1 MRNKV
6 LALVI
11 ACLLLTSLTSTA
23 LACTGIRLIAKNGDV
38 IYGRSMEWGAFDLNS
53 RVAIVPRGYTFT
65 GLTPDGSMGM
75 KYTAKYGFV
84 ALDMLHKD
92 LMSDGMNEKGLSL
105 GMFYHP
111 GYAVYPEY
119 TKENAKN
126 TISSQEVANYILGSF
141 STIQEVRDGMPNVNV
156 IGVVEEAIGIT
167 VQAHWIVTDKTGESV
182 VIEYTKGKL
191 KIHDAPLGIITNA
204 PNYDWHM
211 TNLSNYLNLSMF
223 SVEPKN
229 LEGIKFSPTGAGS
242 GMIGL
247 PGDNTPPSRF
257 IRAVAWSQTARA
269 TQDGK
274 ETVYELFR
282 LLDNFNLPL
291 GPDGAEGSGH
301 GENTDLMRSSTI
313 WTTAWNQS
321 DLTLNFHTQHNR
333 RVRFLD
339 IKAIDFGKMGK
350 KIVHITLD
358 EKKEQDV
365 KVLKP
370 AL

>member
-1 MRNKV
+1 MRKR
-6 LALVI
+6 ALIAI
-11 ACLLLTSLTSTA
+11 ACVLLISGAFEA

-38 IYGRSMEWGAFDLNS
+38 VYGRSMEWGAFDLNS

-65 GLTPDGSMGM
+65 GLTPDGTKGM
-75 KYTAKYGFV
+75 KYTARYGFV

-111 GYAVYPEY
+111 GYAVYDVY
-119 TKENAKN
+119 KKENADQ

-141 STIQEVRDGMPNVNV
+141 STIQEVKEGMPHVNV
-156 IGVVEEAIGIT
+156 VGVVEEAIGII
-167 VQAHWIVTDKTGESV
+167 VEAHWIVTDKTGQSV
-182 VIEYTKGKL
+182 VIEYTDGQL
-191 KIHDAPLGIITNA
+191 KIHDAPLGVITNA

-223 SVEPKN
+223 SVEPKQ
-229 LEGIKFSPTGAGS
+229 LQGIKFSPTGAGS

-257 IRAVAWSQTARA
+257 IRAVAWSQTARE
-269 TQDGK
+269 TRDGK

-282 LLDNFNLPL
+282 ILDNFNLPL
-291 GPDGAEGSGH
+291 GPDGAEGAGH
-301 GENTDLMRSSTI
+301 GGNTDMMRSSTI

-321 DLTLNFHTQHNR
+321 DMTLSFHTQHNR

-339 IKAIDFGKMGK
+339 MKTIDFGKMGE
-350 KIVHITLD
+350 KIIHMTFD
-358 EKKEQDV
+358 DTKEQDV
-365 KVLKP
+365 KVLK
-370 AL
+370 LGS

>member
-1 MRNKV
+1 MKNQ
-6 LALVI
+6 
-11 ACLLLTSLTSTA
+11 LLTLAIVLLITSLATEA

-38 IYGRSMEWGAFDLNS
+38 VYGRTMEWGAFDLNS

-65 GLTPDGSMGM
+65 GLTPDGQNGM
-75 KYTAKYGFV
+75 KYTAKFGFV
-84 ALDMLHKD
+84 ALDMLQKD

-111 GYAVYPEY
+111 GYAVYNEY
-119 TKENAKN
+119 QKGQANN

-141 STIQEVRDGMPNVNV
+141 STIQEVRDGMPNISVVGV
-156 IGVVEEAIGIT
+156 IEEALGIP
-167 VQAHWIVTDKTGESV
+167 VQAHWIVTDKNGESV
-182 VIEYTKGKL
+182 VVEYTEGEL

-229 LEGIKFSPTGAGS
+229 LDGIKFTPTGAGS

-257 IRAVAWSQTARA
+257 IRAVAWSKTARP
-269 TQDGK
+269 TEDGK

-282 LLDNFNLPL
+282 ILDNFNLPL
-291 GPDGAEGSGH
+291 GPDGAEGAGH
-301 GENTDLMRSSTI
+301 GGNTDLMRSSTL
-313 WTTAWNQS
+313 WTTAWNQT

-339 IKAIDFGKMGK
+339 MKTIDFAKMGK
-350 KIVHITLD
+350 KIKHITFD
-358 EKKEQDV
+358 KEKKQDV
-365 KVLKP
+365 EVLKID
-370 AL
+370 